1 MMIDMPQQCV
11 LPDLEDI
18 RGLIED
24 STVGGVVG
32 RGGGDDVVD
41 TRPAHETHRVPG
53 PAVKMSK
60 VMVGESAVLQDTAAP
75 ITAVKLT
82 IYLHSILAIVEA
94 PTEA

>member
-1 MMIDMPQQCV
+1 MKDV
-11 LPDLEDI
+11 

-24 STVGGVVG
+24 STVGGMVG

-41 TRPAHETHRVPG
+41 TGLAHETHRVPG

-60 VMVGESAVLQDTAAP
+60 VMVGQSSVLQDTAAS

-94 PTEA
+94 PAKA